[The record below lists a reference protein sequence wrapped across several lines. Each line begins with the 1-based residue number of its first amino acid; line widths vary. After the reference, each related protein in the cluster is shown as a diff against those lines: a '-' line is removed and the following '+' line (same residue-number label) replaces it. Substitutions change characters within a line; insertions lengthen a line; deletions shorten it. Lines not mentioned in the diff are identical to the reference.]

1 MNLQS
6 LKDHIRDVV
15 DFPKP
20 GILFKDFSP
29 ILSSAEHFSYLI
41 EQMSSPWKGRQV
53 EKIVGIESRGF
64 ILGAAMAKHMDTG
77 FVMVRKPGKLPGKV
91 HRQSYELEY
100 GVDHLEVNQDAF
112 QKNERVLIVDDVLAT
127 GGTAEACLKLCN
139 ELQAQVLGLSFFIE
153 LEALKAQDRLRG
165 QSIFSLIK
173 I

>member
-1 MNLQS
+1 MSLQALKNLV
-6 LKDHIRDVV
+6 RDVA

-41 EQMSSPWKGRQV
+41 EQMSLPWQDKQV

-64 ILGAAMAKHMDTG
+64 VLGAAMAQHMKTG

-91 HRQSYELEY
+91 HRQSYQLEY
-100 GVDHLEVNQDAF
+100 GLDHLEINQDAF
-112 QKNERVLIVDDVLAT
+112 QKDERVLIVDDVLAT
-127 GGTAEACLKLCN
+127 GGTAEACLNLCA
-139 ELQAQVLGLSFFIE
+139 ELNAKVLGLSFFLEI
-153 LEALKAQDRLRG
+153 EALNAQARLQG
-165 QSIFSLIK
+165 QNVFSLIK